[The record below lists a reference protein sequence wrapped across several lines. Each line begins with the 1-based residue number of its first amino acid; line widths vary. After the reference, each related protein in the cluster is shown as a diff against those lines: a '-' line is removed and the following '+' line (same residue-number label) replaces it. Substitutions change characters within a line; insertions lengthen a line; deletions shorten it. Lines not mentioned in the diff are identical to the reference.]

1 MFKNK
6 LRFVEIIVKMAPYN
20 PPNTHY
26 SEVDV
31 SQYTSEYMFDLMGK
45 SSYKMTSILGCDY
58 LWYDEKRK
66 VIEVWAPFHILRN
79 GATRML
85 SNMIVPTEYF

>member
-1 MFKNK
+1 
-6 LRFVEIIVKMAPYN
+6 MAPYN

-26 SEVDV
+26 SQVTV
-31 SQYTSEYMFDLMGK
+31 TQYAPEYIYDLMGK

-58 LWYDEKRK
+58 LWYDEARG
-66 VIEVWAPFHILRN
+66 VIEVWAPFHILQN

-85 SNMIVPTEYF
+85 ANMIVPTEYF